1 MYGTR
6 RSTTPVQ
13 QLRQKKNLSMY
24 SDGFSDKEIDIK
36 DKDEEAKEIAGYL
49 SMIRKRHDKIKEENL
64 KKKAI
69 LERLK
74 K

>member
-49 SMIRKRHDKIKEENL
+49 SMIRKRH
-64 KKKAI
+64 
-69 LERLK
+69 
-74 K
+74 